1 MSQALGGHAG
11 AEFQLRLV
19 DNGDVFDLD
28 VGQHVGIIP
37 VFLVWMVVW
46 GDMRLEDVL

>member
-1 MSQALGGHAG
+1 
-11 AEFQLRLV
+11 
-19 DNGDVFDLD
+19 LD

-46 GDMRLEDVL
+46 GDIDICLSWLFGVICG